1 MENLRTLFLI
11 VALVLILIVVLAEVG
26 SLGVLRGAKSEVG
39 SIEGL
44 LPSEGEV
51 REAFEEDV
59 DRDELDN
66 ILSQDKPPGM
76 AIPYM
81 ALLDG
86 ALLFTVGLMAVGL
99 LLGERVH
106 ARIQGV
112 LTLLFSIFL
121 ILAAIGLII
130 AALVA
135 LLLRVALFL
144 AVPFGTIAYLAI
156 YGFFNRSGAIAAL
169 GLLMMLKLGFAACL
183 ALAQQRF
190 LQNLGLVLIVI
201 TSLVCH
207 LIIGF
212 LYNIL
217 PRFLVNITDPIAAII
232 VAILAVIWALF
243 LLVGSLLSVIK
254 ALRIDRV

>member
-1 MENLRTLFLI
+1 MEDLRTLFLVI
-11 VALVLILIVVLAEVG
+11 ALVLILLVVLAEVG
-26 SLGVLRGAKSEVG
+26 SLGVLHGAKAEAG
-39 SIEGL
+39 SIESL
-44 LPSEGEV
+44 LPPEGEV

-59 DRDELDN
+59 DRDELAD

-76 AIPYM
+76 AVPYM
-81 ALLDG
+81 ALLDST
-86 ALLFTVGLMAVGL
+86 LLFTVSLMAVGL
-99 LLGERVH
+99 LLGERIH

-112 LTLLFSIFL
+112 LTLLFSILL

-130 AALVA
+130 AALIA
-135 LLLRVALFL
+135 LLLRIALFL

-156 YGFFNRSGAIAAL
+156 YGFFNRSGAVAAL
-169 GLLMMLKLGFAACL
+169 GLLMTLKLGFAVCL

-190 LQNLGLVLIVI
+190 LQNRGLVLIII
-201 TSLVCH
+201 TSLLCH

-212 LYNIL
+212 LHGIV
-217 PRFLVNITDPIAAII
+217 PGFLVNITDPLAAIV

-243 LLVGSLLSVIK
+243 LLVGSLLSVVK

>member
-1 MENLRTLFLI
+1 MEDLRTLFLI
-11 VALVLILIVVLAEVG
+11 VALVLILVVVLAEVG
-26 SLGVLRGAKSEVG
+26 SLGLLRSAKAEVG
-39 SIEGL
+39 SLESL
-44 LPSEGEV
+44 LPSGEV

-59 DRDELDN
+59 DRDELDD

-76 AIPYM
+76 AVPYM
-81 ALLDG
+81 ALLD
-86 ALLFTVGLMAVGL
+86 AILFFTVGLMAVGL

-130 AALVA
+130 AALIA
-135 LLLRVALFL
+135 LLVRVALFL

-156 YGFFNRSGAIAAL
+156 YGFFNRSGAMAAL
-169 GLLMMLKLGFAACL
+169 GLLMTLKLAFAACL

-190 LQNLGLVLIVI
+190 LQNRGLVLIII
-201 TSLVCH
+201 TSLLCH
-207 LIIGF
+207 LIVGF
-212 LYNIL
+212 LYNIV
-217 PRFLVNITDPIAAII
+217 PRFLVNITDPLAAIV

-243 LLVGSLLSVIK
+243 LLVGSLLSVVK
-254 ALRIDRV
+254 ALRVDRV